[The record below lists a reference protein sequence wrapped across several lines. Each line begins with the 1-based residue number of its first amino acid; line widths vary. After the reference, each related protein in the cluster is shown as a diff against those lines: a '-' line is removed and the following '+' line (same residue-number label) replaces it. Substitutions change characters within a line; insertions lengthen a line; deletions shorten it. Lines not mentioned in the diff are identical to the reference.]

1 MLIICTVTLKKEVS
15 GNCEKITVCVTSVFW
30 HLHIS
35 KHKGPESPV
44 FTLTGPGLGPESG
57 LLKIQDFS

>member
-1 MLIICTVTLKKEVS
+1 MHSNFKKEVR
-15 GNCEKITVCVTSVFW
+15 GNCAKIAVCDTSDF
-30 HLHIS
+30 LAFIS
-35 KHKGPESPV
+35 KNMGPESPV

>member
-1 MLIICTVTLKKEVS
+1 MHSNIKKEVR
-15 GNCEKITVCVTSVFW
+15 GNFEKLQFVLLVIFFAF
-30 HLHIS
+30 IS
-35 KHKGPESPV
+35 KNKGPESPV

>member
-1 MLIICTVTLKKEVS
+1 MR
-15 GNCEKITVCVTSVFW
+15 GNCEKITICVTSDF
-30 HLHIS
+30 LAFIS
-35 KHKGPESPV
+35 KNKGPESPV

>member
-1 MLIICTVTLKKEVS
+1 MHSSIKKEVR
-15 GNCEKITVCVTSVFW
+15 GNCEKITVCITSDF
-30 HLHIS
+30 LAFIS
-35 KHKGPESPV
+35 KDKGPESPV